1 MQYGPKPIM
10 SARQPRPAA
19 SFAAGSKRWTS
30 SAARPGSQNP
40 QRSYERYLALA
51 RAEAQVGNSVG
62 AENYYQYGNL
72 HRILL
77 HGLHASRPATS
88 HVSCR

>member
-30 SAARPGSQNP
+30 STARPGSQNA
-40 QRSYERYLALA
+40 QRNYDRYLALA
-51 RAEAQVGNSVG
+51 RAEAQRRLLVVSVFRF
-62 AENYYQYGNL
+62 E
-72 HRILL
+72 
-77 HGLHASRPATS
+77 SDE
-88 HVSCR
+88 